1 MFQNFQAWK
10 LHSFEDYLTFLII
23 ILAGIMIFKFAIQKI
38 YKHRNDAY
46 ALKLVRKKL
55 KYSRQGTRVF
65 HNVTLSFGGQP
76 LHYDHLLIDA
86 AGIVAIRSI
95 GWGIRIYGQPD
106 QPTWK
111 AMDNKTEKMIENPV
125 AKLTDSFEL
134 LRSGLA
140 AKEIYGL
147 SIEPLVIFADP
158 FATPELYLGRGSCCI
173 PFNELKNWKKQRQLR
188 AENKSQKL
196 DVNQIASVIEGAIQ

>member
-86 AGIVAIRSI
+86 AGIVSIRSI

-158 FATPELYLGRGSCCI
+158 FATPELYLGRDSCCI

>member
-65 HNVTLSFGGQP
+65 HNVTL
-76 LHYDHLLIDA
+76 
-86 AGIVAIRSI
+86 
-95 GWGIRIYGQPD
+95 
-106 QPTWK
+106 
-111 AMDNKTEKMIENPV
+111 
-125 AKLTDSFEL
+125 
-134 LRSGLA
+134 
-140 AKEIYGL
+140 
-147 SIEPLVIFADP
+147 
-158 FATPELYLGRGSCCI
+158 
-173 PFNELKNWKKQRQLR
+173 
-188 AENKSQKL
+188 
-196 DVNQIASVIEGAIQ
+196 

>member
-147 SIEPLVIFADP
+147 SIEPQVIFADP
-158 FATPELYLGRGSCCI
+158 FATPELYLGRDSCCI
-173 PFNELKNWKKQRQLR
+173 PFIELKNWKKQRQLR

>member
-10 LHSFEDYLTFLII
+10 LHSFEDYLTFLIV

-38 YKHRNDAY
+38 YKHPNDAY

-55 KYSRQGTRVF
+55 KYPRQSARVF

-106 QPTWK
+106 QPSWK

-125 AKLTDSFEL
+125 AKLTDSFEP

-140 AKEIYGL
+140 SKEIYSL

-158 FATPELYLGRGSCCI
+158 FATPELYLGRDSCCI
-173 PFNELKNWKKQRQLR
+173 PFSGLKNWKKQRQLR
-188 AENKSQKL
+188 AANKSQKL

>member
-10 LHSFEDYLTFLII
+10 LHSFEDYLTFLIV

-55 KYSRQGTRVF
+55 KYPRPSARVF

-106 QPTWK
+106 QPSWK

-125 AKLTDSFEL
+125 AKLTDSFEP

-140 AKEIYGL
+140 SKEIYSL

-158 FATPELYLGRGSCCI
+158 FATPELYLGRDSCCI
-173 PFNELKNWKKQRQLR
+173 PFSGLKNWKKQRQLR
-188 AENKSQKL
+188 AANKSQKF